1 MLSDE
6 FAADLLGLIPTHLP
20 RLQNI
25 LFSACTH
32 GMRSAITTPSSVRI
46 LNTGTNIS
54 QGSAATV
61 LICGE
66 IFNDQF
72 VAGLERPKFWKTGF

>member
-1 MLSDE
+1 VLSDE
-6 FAADLLGLIPTHLP
+6 FAAGLLGLIPTHLP

-25 LFSACTH
+25 LFSACTL
-32 GMRSAITTPSSVRI
+32 ITTPSSVRI

-54 QGSAATV
+54 QRSVATV

-66 IFNDQF
+66 IFHDQF
-72 VAGLERPKFWKTGF
+72 VAGLEKLQAFSFLDF